1 MYKNKGKTPKISL
14 LIDCPWENK
23 HKLKKVEKKYI
34 NQYAKKYVAKVLNKR
49 GNDEIE
55 EKPEIKYTF
64 KIEKEEEL
72 KNRIEKMVAFKN
84 NEKNKELEI
93 QYREG
98 NKKVYVSKGYSQIPL
113 AEAMDFMKV
122 QQKILKQQLISQKVD
137 LEHYFSCLLKN
148 TTWFHFMVLKLF
160 VRIN

>member
-1 MYKNKGKTPKISL
+1 
-14 LIDCPWENK
+14 
-23 HKLKKVEKKYI
+23 
-34 NQYAKKYVAKVLNKR
+34 
-49 GNDEIE
+49 
-55 EKPEIKYTF
+55 
-64 KIEKEEEL
+64 
-72 KNRIEKMVAFKN
+72 MVAFKN